1 MHTTPHRPTRRCPAL
16 DAPQPPQPT
25 LPPRRRPRPR
35 RPAPPPP
42 SPPPPMAPPPT
53 LHLTRR
59 SRLYQLRLSCCALP
73 GNQSRHPALP
83 AHCRRPALHLPFTA
97 APPIRITARFP
108 QKEHSAID
116 IPGLPHLYAPRVA
129 IPCLAPPACP
139 AVPEHHTYSSASL
152 SCAAALRHPRRRHTP
167 MTPPCPLCAPD
178 PPLRTIG
185 PDDPA

>member
-108 QKEHSAID
+108 QNIARLI
-116 IPGLPHLYAPRVA
+116 Y
-129 IPCLAPPACP
+129 PACP
-139 AVPEHHTYSSASL
+139 IRMPPASL
-152 SCAAALRHPRRRHTP
+152 YPALRRR
-167 MTPPCPLCAPD
+167 PD
-178 PPLRTIG
+178 PPCQNIILTAL
-185 PDDPA
+185 PAYPVRPLCGTLAAATHP